1 MKIGFFDSGL
11 GGITVLKEALKQ
23 NVSAE
28 IIYLADNKNTPYG
41 IKDKNQVKEYIY
53 DNIMYLVDLG
63 CDIIVIACNTA
74 TALCIK
80 YLRKKFNNVCFIGTE
95 PAVKIAADDNNKKRI
110 LVTATTI
117 TLKEEKLKKLITNL
131 YIADKVDLLALDRLV
146 TFVESSSSK
155 KEVEE
160 YLKEKFIKY
169 DFTKYSHI
177 VLGCTHFPL
186 FRDVFEKVLPNIKVI
201 DGSKG
206 VINNLKTKINNLKLN
221 NSTLS
226 ITLALTKK
234 DDNFVNNFKKL
245 LEHDIDNIIYV

>member
-11 GGITVLKEALKQ
+11 GGITVFNEALSQ
-23 NVSAE
+23 NINANFL
-28 IIYLADNKNTPYG
+28 YLADNKNSPYG
-41 IKDKNQVKEYIY
+41 IKDKGEVKNYIIRNVEYLI
-53 DNIMYLVDLG
+53 NNN

-80 YLRKKFNNVCFIGTE
+80 DLRKRFNNVCLIGTE
-95 PAVKIAADDNNKKRI
+95 PAVKIAADDSNRKRI

-117 TLKEEKLKKLITNL
+117 TLKEEKLKNLITNL
-131 YIADKVDLLALDRLV
+131 HITDKVDLLPLDRLV
-146 TFVESSSSK
+146 IFAESSSSK

-160 YLKEKFIKY
+160 YLKEKLKKY

-186 FRDVFEKVLPNIKVI
+186 FKDVFEKVLPNIKVI

-206 VINNLKTKINNLKLN
+206 IINNLKEKINNLKLN
-221 NSTLS
+221 DSNLS

-234 DDNFVNNFKKL
+234 DNEFVNNFKQLVKNN
-245 LEHDIDNIIYV
+245 IDSIIYI